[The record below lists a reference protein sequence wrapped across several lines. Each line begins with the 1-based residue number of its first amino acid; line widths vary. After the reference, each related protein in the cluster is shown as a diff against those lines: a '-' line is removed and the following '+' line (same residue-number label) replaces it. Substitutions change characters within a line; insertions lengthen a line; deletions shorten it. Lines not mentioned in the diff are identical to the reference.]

1 MKGRAKICVAGTEVV
16 GEVVTLSNS
25 DNTDVVAWRWS
36 LMGTPPGSDVTL
48 GGRTMSRTTFKPDRP
63 GKYVIRLEVNEGRV
77 PPAPFGSLS
86 QMHELVYEAR
96 PILQP
101 HDEPWGSAIVKGGA
115 VVTVLSPGETRRKLR
130 IARKQPKVLEH
141 EVARDEAVL
150 WRYRSEGVAGVLAV
164 EVMRDGTARYVTTSP
179 PAGAQP

>member
-86 QMHELVYEAR
+86 QMHELVYENAR
-96 PILQP
+96 GLAGGQAAI
-101 HDEPWGSAIVKGGA
+101 HDRPGA
-115 VVTVLSPGETRRKLR
+115 
-130 IARKQPKVLEH
+130 AQ
-141 EVARDEAVL
+141 AVL
-150 WRYRSEGVAGVLAV
+150 AGGQTAPLVTRSRTAGGGCQ
-164 EVMRDGTARYVTTSP
+164 RRGRAR
-179 PAGAQP
+179 GR